1 MTEESMKKRNL
12 TGLALLLV
20 IALGPLAALSFG
32 SRYAD
37 EETLARAEAGD
48 RNYDPPGIFAD
59 SYFGLPKLVG
69 AAAQTTV
76 SDITE
81 HDALFQTF
89 TQALETAGM
98 TEVLQGPGPLT
109 VFAPTDKAFRDL
121 PTAEREALL
130 NDPGRLVDV
139 LSRHVVH
146 AKLSA
151 TDLLQRDQVKTLGGE
166 TMPVSRGGTAI
177 TIGGADIVQSNLAAG
192 NGVVH
197 IVDAVNL

>member
-1 MTEESMKKRNL
+1 MTERSLYKRNL

-48 RNYDPPGIFAD
+48 RNYDPPGRFAD
-59 SYFGLPKLVG
+59 AYFGLPKLTG

-76 SDITE
+76 LDITE
-81 HDALFQTF
+81 NDALFQSF
-89 TQALETAGM
+89 MQALETANM
-98 TEVLQGPGPLT
+98 TQVLEGPGPMT
-109 VFAPTDKAFRDL
+109 VFAPTDMAFQQL
-121 PTAEREALL
+121 TQAEREALL
-130 NDPGRLVDV
+130 ESPERLVEV

-146 AKLSA
+146 AELSA
-151 TDLLQRDQVKTLGGE
+151 TDLLQRKRVNTLGGE
-166 TMPVSRGGTAI
+166 AMQIDRGGTAI
-177 TIGGADIVQSNLAAG
+177 SIGNADIVQPDLAAG

-197 IVDAVNL
+197 IVDALNL